1 MDVEG
6 GRPPEWLQQIA
17 QAVRSLRYGTVQIT
31 VHDAQVVQ
39 IDKVERVR
47 FTPAP
52 SPDLT
57 RGRVAQDPPTPDR
70 TAGGRRPDGR

>member
-1 MDVEG
+1 MGVEG

-17 QAVRSLRYGTVQIT
+17 QAVQSLRYGTVQIT
-31 VHDAQVVQ
+31 VHDARVVQ

-47 FTPAP
+47 LAPAP